1 MVFRLAVLPCLME
14 TAAVSMM
21 MIIDNH
27 DSDDTNDDVPGD
39 PHLPPP
45 AGPPL
50 DLGGHAGVR
59 PGGCQPRSGRVLPP
73 LAAGPGLWGCKGETA
88 QIPGLSSP
96 YHCTCRVSPAW

>member
-14 TAAVSMM
+14 TAAVSKM
-21 MIIDNH
+21 
-27 DSDDTNDDVPGD
+27 NDDYGNNDDDDVTGD

-59 PGGCQPRSGRVLPP
+59 PGSRQPRSGRVLPP
-73 LAAGPGLWGCKGETA
+73 LPAGPGLRGGQGETA
-88 QIPGLSSP
+88 QIPGLPSP